1 VTALTAQPW
10 FWPAMLVVFGLPLV
24 LVLLNE
30 IYNAL
35 VRRSSVFAKPVGLL
49 RNWVLPA
56 FAVYLL
62 IDQLQR
68 SGASGP
74 ATWSKVAAT
83 VFGFLLILFVLSGA
97 NAALFGGARAGSWRE
112 RLPGIFVDLGRLV
125 LIIVGLALLLS
136 WVWGANLGGLI
147 AAVGVGSIVI
157 GLAVQNAV
165 GPVISGLLLLF
176 ERPFGIGD
184 WLDTKFG
191 KGRVVEVNWRAVHI
205 DTENGIRV
213 VPNAALASDPFV
225 NLSKTVAPY
234 FKAKAFFDFAAEDPP
249 GLVKS
254 TLLSVAE
261 GLPTKLPGAAPL
273 VTPLGPHPDQP
284 SIDKYRIN
292 IPVTSPAEAD
302 GTVSTMTYRTWYAA
316 QRVGLHLNNV
326 KHGGKKNTA
335 DIAERLQSVV
345 TGLGLGPEAYA
356 TMSANARLL
365 QFAEGETVQHRNTI
379 PAAVGF
385 ITEGRVEMLV
395 QADDG
400 RQVRLGT
407 LGIGDYL
414 GATAVTRQRGI
425 VAMVALTDV
434 AIVAVPWEAM
444 EQVVRT
450 DHRFARQIG
459 DTIDMRRNAAKEAL
473 AQAAQTAIG

>member
-1 VTALTAQPW
+1 
-10 FWPAMLVVFGLPLV
+10 M

-191 KGRVVEVNWRAVHI
+191 
-205 DTENGIRV
+205 
-213 VPNAALASDPFV
+213 
-225 NLSKTVAPY
+225 
-234 FKAKAFFDFAAEDPP
+234 
-249 GLVKS
+249 
-254 TLLSVAE
+254 
-261 GLPTKLPGAAPL
+261 
-273 VTPLGPHPDQP
+273 
-284 SIDKYRIN
+284 
-292 IPVTSPAEAD
+292 
-302 GTVSTMTYRTWYAA
+302 
-316 QRVGLHLNNV
+316 
-326 KHGGKKNTA
+326 
-335 DIAERLQSVV
+335 
-345 TGLGLGPEAYA
+345 
-356 TMSANARLL
+356 
-365 QFAEGETVQHRNTI
+365 
-379 PAAVGF
+379 
-385 ITEGRVEMLV
+385 
-395 QADDG
+395 
-400 RQVRLGT
+400 
-407 LGIGDYL
+407 
-414 GATAVTRQRGI
+414 
-425 VAMVALTDV
+425 
-434 AIVAVPWEAM
+434 
-444 EQVVRT
+444 
-450 DHRFARQIG
+450 
-459 DTIDMRRNAAKEAL
+459 
-473 AQAAQTAIG
+473 

>member
-1 VTALTAQPW
+1 
-10 FWPAMLVVFGLPLV
+10 
-24 LVLLNE
+24 
-30 IYNAL
+30 
-35 VRRSSVFAKPVGLL
+35 
-49 RNWVLPA
+49 
-56 FAVYLL
+56 
-62 IDQLQR
+62 
-68 SGASGP
+68 
-74 ATWSKVAAT
+74 
-83 VFGFLLILFVLSGA
+83 
-97 NAALFGGARAGSWRE
+97 
-112 RLPGIFVDLGRLV
+112 
-125 LIIVGLALLLS
+125 
-136 WVWGANLGGLI
+136 
-147 AAVGVGSIVI
+147 
-157 GLAVQNAV
+157 
-165 GPVISGLLLLF
+165 
-176 ERPFGIGD
+176 
-184 WLDTKFG
+184 
-191 KGRVVEVNWRAVHI
+191 
-205 DTENGIRV
+205 
-213 VPNAALASDPFV
+213 
-225 NLSKTVAPY
+225 
-234 FKAKAFFDFAAEDPP
+234 
-249 GLVKS
+249 
-254 TLLSVAE
+254 
-261 GLPTKLPGAAPL
+261 L